1 MSHYSPQMER
11 DAFAERTAILEGKGT
26 TETVKGKHYKGG
38 IEPID
43 YIKANDLDF
52 FEGNVIKYI
61 TRWKKKDGLNDLR
74 KAQDYIEML
83 INQQL

>member
-1 MSHYSPQMER
+1 MSHYHGER
-11 DAFAERTAILEGKGT
+11 DAFTERLEQM
-26 TETVKGKHYKGG
+26 EVVKGKHYKGG
-38 IEPID
+38 IEPVD

>member
-1 MSHYSPQMER
+1 MSHYHGER
-11 DAFAERTAILEGKGT
+11 DAFAERLEQM
-26 TETVKGKHYKGG
+26 EAVKGKHYEGG
-38 IEPID
+38 IEPVD